1 MKDRWLGTQREP
13 GQTSPRPSEP
23 QGHPVVRK
31 EEAFWR
37 SWLATGA
44 RRVPIDR
51 RRARGDEAPLKK
63 ILVGAPSGAVDFSSA
78 MARQAIDEALHEL
91 PPQHKQVVK
100 LAYFGGLTNR
110 EIAQEL
116 GLNVSEVRRAL
127 RASLASI
134 GAHFERGRAKGR
146 RAIQDLAI
154 LPLWRGLNDSAD
166 RPWPSLDHVLQTGIV
181 AAMTAA
187 AAALIVTHP
196 APSHVGHAQRAQHVA
211 AIGSAG
217 SGSLHT
223 HHATLVEAANRQA
236 GTPPGADAPIRSGT
250 LQSLPVQVTV
260 PTLPVQVTVPT
271 PPKLTD
277 LLQSVAS
284 KPRVP
289 RTPQLP
295 FGA

>member
-1 MKDRWLGTQREP
+1 
-13 GQTSPRPSEP
+13 
-23 QGHPVVRK
+23 
-31 EEAFWR
+31 
-37 SWLATGA
+37 
-44 RRVPIDR
+44 
-51 RRARGDEAPLKK
+51 
-63 ILVGAPSGAVDFSSA
+63 

-110 EIAQEL
+110 DIAQEL
-116 GLNVSEVRRAL
+116 GLSVSEVRRVL

-154 LPLWRGLNDSAD
+154 LPLWKGLSDSAQ

-181 AAMTAA
+181 AVMTAA
-187 AAALIVTHP
+187 AAALIVTHQ
-196 APSHVGHAQRAQHVA
+196 APSHVGHAHRAQHVA
-211 AIGSAG
+211 AIEPAG
-217 SGSLHT
+217 SGSIHT
-223 HHATLVEAANRQA
+223 HHATLVEAANTQA
-236 GTPPGADAPIRSGT
+236 GTAPVADAPIRSGT
-250 LQSLPVQVTV
+250 LPSLPVQVTI
-260 PTLPVQVTVPT
+260 PTLPVQVTIPTLPVKVTVPT

-277 LLQSVAS
+277 LLPSVAS

-289 RTPQLP
+289 RIPQLP